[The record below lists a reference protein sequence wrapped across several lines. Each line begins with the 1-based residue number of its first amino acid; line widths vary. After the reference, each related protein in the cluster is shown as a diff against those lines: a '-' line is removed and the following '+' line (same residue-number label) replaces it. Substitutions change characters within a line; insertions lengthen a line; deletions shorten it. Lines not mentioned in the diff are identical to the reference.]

1 MARQSH
7 TIKRYGINSEAS
19 EKPPSKRRETERIVC
34 IGLVS
39 PRHWFVPSLGIY
51 SVALPL
57 APIRY
62 NPSIMRQFD
71 TARDTP
77 ETIHAALTARDH
89 AKNAQ
94 IEAVVRGILDDVKAR
109 GDAAVLDYTRRFDWP
124 DATADKTSIHVGA
137 RQAMFERALAPELD
151 GELFG
156 EEVSDIGRLTTTM
169 QQAIWN
175 IRAFHEAE
183 LGHLQ
188 SWMSLAG
195 NTGNAYRDSVPGSI
209 IRGQI
214 LRPVQRAGVYVPGGK
229 AVYPSTIL
237 MAAIPA
243 LVAGVE
249 EVIICTPP
257 DKQGNIDPSLIVA
270 AELADDGKDCRIFKI
285 GGAQAIAAMAYGT
298 ETVPKCDVIVGPGN
312 QYVNSAKK
320 LVYGECAIDML
331 AGPSEVAV
339 IADEFT
345 NPKFAAAD
353 LLAQTEHGH
362 DNKGVFFCHSHEVL
376 EHTKAE
382 LSRQRAELSRKEI
395 LDATALNLI
404 FVKTN
409 SLEESLAL
417 SNILA
422 PEHLELMVR
431 EPLAA
436 LPLVKNAG
444 AVLLGEH
451 TSASVGDYWAGP
463 SHTLP
468 TAGAARFSSPLSVN
482 TFMKRTSVVYYSQK
496 AAEDAA
502 EDVAR
507 FAEAEGFDA
516 HASAARLR
524 GPHPRSGRGELEA
537 GGEPSPQSLPL
548 SHGVG
553 AGVGE
558 ERDGDGDQL

>member
-1 MARQSH
+1 
-7 TIKRYGINSEAS
+7 
-19 EKPPSKRRETERIVC
+19 
-34 IGLVS
+34 
-39 PRHWFVPSLGIY
+39 
-51 SVALPL
+51 
-57 APIRY
+57 
-62 NPSIMRQFD
+62 MRQFD
-71 TARDTP
+71 TALDLP
-77 ETIHAALTARDH
+77 EVIHAALTARDH

-124 DATADKTSIHVGA
+124 EATIEAIALTQSQIA
-137 RQAMFERALAPELD
+137 AQFEGSPEKAGPVSESDWDILD
-151 GELFG
+151 GAM
-156 EEVSDIGRLTTTM
+156 T
-169 QQAIWN
+169 N
-175 IRAFHEAE
+175 ILEFHKAE

-188 SWMSLAG
+188 SWMQTSTCGPARV
-195 NTGNAYRDSVPGSI
+195 TG
-209 IRGQI
+209 Q
-214 LRPVQRAGVYVPGGK
+214 LLQPVKRAGVYVPGGK
-229 AVYPSTIL
+229 AAYPSTVL

-243 LVAGVE
+243 VIAGVE

-257 DKQGNIDPSLIVA
+257 DNQGEILPLLGLA
-270 AELADDGKDCRIFKI
+270 ASRWADKLFKI

-312 QYVNSAKK
+312 QYVNIAKK

-339 IADEFT
+339 VADEFT
-345 NPKFAAAD
+345 NPVFAAAD

-376 EHTKAE
+376 EYTKSE

-502 EDVAR
+502 EEVAR

-516 HASAARLR
+516 HAAAARLR
-524 GPHPRSGRGELEA
+524 GSKNETGTGSAGLLLNESRG
-537 GGEPSPQSLPL
+537 
-548 SHGVG
+548 
-553 AGVGE
+553 
-558 ERDGDGDQL
+558 D